1 MKVSTSSDCSSGV
14 TKLDQKINTTL
25 TNIVKI
31 TILSDY
37 RTLSRNEG
45 ERGRKRMRWGEKGRS
60 DEGERGVEFEV
71 GRVVS

>member
-1 MKVSTSSDCSSGV
+1 
-14 TKLDQKINTTL
+14 
-25 TNIVKI
+25 
-31 TILSDY
+31 LSDY